1 MSINYRR
8 LFDKVEK
15 PGRYIGKELNSVM
28 KNTDDIDVR
37 YVFAFPDLYEIG
49 MSHLGMHILYGV
61 LNNIDGVWC
70 ERVFSVAT
78 DMEERLRANNL
89 PLFSLES
96 RTPLHEF
103 DFIGFTLQYELS
115 YTNILNIMQL
125 GKIPLRSSDRDENHP
140 IVMMGGPCAYNPE
153 PLADFADMILLGEG
167 EEIMQEIMELYKKH
181 KKANY
186 SKKEFLLEAAKSIE
200 GVYVPAFYSV
210 SYNDDD
216 NTIKTVS
223 PLHDD
228 IPSKIKKRIIKDM
241 DSAFYPENLLVPN
254 IEIVHGRIML
264 EIFRGCTRGCRFCQ
278 AGMIYRPIREKSI
291 EKLLELADKI
301 FKATGYEEMS
311 LSSLSSSD
319 YSKLGELLDELNEK
333 HSSNM
338 TSISLP
344 SLRLDNFSV
353 EMAEK
358 VQKVK
363 KSGLTFA
370 PEAGTQRLRDVINKG
385 VTNEDLMETAHKAF
399 SNGWN
404 RIKLYYM
411 IGLPT
416 ETYEDLDGIIKMG
429 YDTLNVHKTINNG
442 KIHPRTAITMS
453 SACFVPKPFTPFQWM
468 AQDDIETLRD
478 KQRYL
483 KDKFRTSKNISFNYH
498 APLTSSLE
506 GVFARG
512 DRRLGA
518 VIEAAFNKGCK
529 FDGWD
534 EFFSYNKWTEA
545 FDECNIDMNFYST
558 RKREYDE
565 ILPWDHIDCGV
576 SKEFLIRENEKALKA
591 ETSHDCRNGCLACN
605 INVDIARGL
614 C

>member
-61 LNNIDGVWC
+61 LNSIDGVWC

-186 SKKEFLLEAAKSIE
+186 SKKEFLLEAAKSID

-210 SYNDDD
+210 SYNDD

-223 PLHDD
+223 PLHAD

-319 YSKLGELLDELNEK
+319 YSKLGELLDELNDK

-416 ETYEDLDGIIKMG
+416 ETYEDLDGIVKMG

-605 INVDIARGL
+605 INADIARGL

>member
-28 KNTDDIDVR
+28 KNTDDIDIR

-61 LNNIDGVWC
+61 LNSIDGVWC

-186 SKKEFLLEAAKSIE
+186 SKKEFLLEAAKSID

-210 SYNDDD
+210 SYNDD

-416 ETYEDLDGIIKMG
+416 ETYEDLDGIVKMG

>member
-61 LNNIDGVWC
+61 LNSIDGVWC

-125 GKIPLRSSDRDENHP
+125 GKIPLRSSDRDENYP

-210 SYNDDD
+210 SYNDD

-223 PLHDD
+223 PLHAD

-319 YSKLGELLDELNEK
+319 YSKLGELLDELNDK

-416 ETYEDLDGIIKMG
+416 ETYEDLDGIVKMG

>member
-200 GVYVPAFYSV
+200 GVYVPAFYTV
-210 SYNDDD
+210 SYNDD

-416 ETYEDLDGIIKMG
+416 ETYEDLDGIVKMG

>member
-61 LNNIDGVWC
+61 LNSIDGVWC

-125 GKIPLRSSDRDENHP
+125 GKIPLRSSDRDENYP

-186 SKKEFLLEAAKSIE
+186 SKKEFLLEAAKSID

-210 SYNDDD
+210 SYNDD

-223 PLHDD
+223 PLHAD

-416 ETYEDLDGIIKMG
+416 ETYEDLDGIVKMG

-605 INVDIARGL
+605 INADIARGL

>member
-61 LNNIDGVWC
+61 LNSIDGVWC

-125 GKIPLRSSDRDENHP
+125 GKIPLRSSDRDENYP

-210 SYNDDD
+210 SYNDD

-223 PLHDD
+223 PLHAD

-416 ETYEDLDGIIKMG
+416 ETYEDLDGIVKMG

-545 FDECNIDMNFYST
+545 FDECNIDMKFYST

>member
-61 LNNIDGVWC
+61 LNSIDGVWC

-125 GKIPLRSSDRDENHP
+125 GKIPLRSSDRDENYP

-186 SKKEFLLEAAKSIE
+186 SKKEFLLEAAKSID

-210 SYNDDD
+210 SYNDD

-223 PLHDD
+223 PLHAD

-241 DSAFYPENLLVPN
+241 DGAFYPENLLVPN

-416 ETYEDLDGIIKMG
+416 ETYEDLDGIVKMG

>member
-61 LNNIDGVWC
+61 LNSIDGVWC

-78 DMEERLRANNL
+78 DMEERLRTNNL

-186 SKKEFLLEAAKSIE
+186 SKKEFLLEAAKSID

-210 SYNDDD
+210 SYNDD

-223 PLHDD
+223 PLHAD

-291 EKLLELADKI
+291 EKLLELADKT

-416 ETYEDLDGIIKMG
+416 ETYEDLDGIVKMG

>member
-61 LNNIDGVWC
+61 LNSIDGVWC

-125 GKIPLRSSDRDENHP
+125 GKIPLRSSDRDENYP

-210 SYNDDD
+210 SYNDD

-223 PLHDD
+223 PLHAD

-319 YSKLGELLDELNEK
+319 YSKLGELLDELNDK

-416 ETYEDLDGIIKMG
+416 ETYEDLDGIVKMG

-534 EFFSYNKWTEA
+534 EFFSYNKWAEA

>member
-61 LNNIDGVWC
+61 LNSIDGVWC

-78 DMEERLRANNL
+78 DMEERLRTNNL

-210 SYNDDD
+210 SYNDD

-223 PLHDD
+223 PLHAD

-416 ETYEDLDGIIKMG
+416 ETYEDLDGIVKMG

-605 INVDIARGL
+605 INADIARGL

>member
-61 LNNIDGVWC
+61 LNSIDGVWC

-125 GKIPLRSSDRDENHP
+125 GKIPLRSSDRDENYP

-200 GVYVPAFYSV
+200 GVYVPAFYTV
-210 SYNDDD
+210 SYNDD

-416 ETYEDLDGIIKMG
+416 ETYEDLDGIVKMG

>member
-61 LNNIDGVWC
+61 LNSIDGVWC

-210 SYNDDD
+210 SYNDD

-223 PLHDD
+223 PLHAD

-404 RIKLYYM
+404 RIKLYFM

-416 ETYEDLDGIIKMG
+416 ETYEDLDGIVKMG

>member
-28 KNTDDIDVR
+28 KNTDDIDIR

-61 LNNIDGVWC
+61 LNSIDGVWC

-125 GKIPLRSSDRDENHP
+125 GKIPLRSSDRDENYP

-210 SYNDDD
+210 SYNDD

-319 YSKLGELLDELNEK
+319 YSKLGELLDELNDK

-416 ETYEDLDGIIKMG
+416 ETYEDLDGIVKMG

>member
-28 KNTDDIDVR
+28 KNTDDIDIR

-61 LNNIDGVWC
+61 LNSIDGVWC

-210 SYNDDD
+210 SYNDD

-223 PLHDD
+223 PLHAD

-241 DSAFYPENLLVPN
+241 DGAFYPENLLVPN

-416 ETYEDLDGIIKMG
+416 ETYEDLDGIVKMG

>member
-61 LNNIDGVWC
+61 LNSIDGVWC

-210 SYNDDD
+210 SYNDD

-319 YSKLGELLDELNEK
+319 YSKLGELLDELNDK

-416 ETYEDLDGIIKMG
+416 ETYEDLDGIVKMG

>member
-61 LNNIDGVWC
+61 LNSIDGVWC

-125 GKIPLRSSDRDENHP
+125 GKIPLRSSDRDENYP

-186 SKKEFLLEAAKSIE
+186 SKKEFLLEAAKSID

-210 SYNDDD
+210 SYNDD

-223 PLHDD
+223 PLHAD

-416 ETYEDLDGIIKMG
+416 ETYEDLDGIVKMG

-545 FDECNIDMNFYST
+545 FDECNIDMKFYST

>member
-28 KNTDDIDVR
+28 KNTDDIDIR

-61 LNNIDGVWC
+61 LNSIDGVWC

-125 GKIPLRSSDRDENHP
+125 GKIPLRSSDRDENYP

-186 SKKEFLLEAAKSIE
+186 SKKEFLLEAAKSID

-210 SYNDDD
+210 SYNDD

-223 PLHDD
+223 PLHAD

-416 ETYEDLDGIIKMG
+416 ETYEDLDGIVKMG

>member
-61 LNNIDGVWC
+61 LNSIDGVWC

-186 SKKEFLLEAAKSIE
+186 SKKEFLLEAAKSID

-210 SYNDDD
+210 SYNDD

-223 PLHDD
+223 PLHAD

-291 EKLLELADKI
+291 EKLLELADKT

-319 YSKLGELLDELNEK
+319 YSKLGELLDELNDK

-416 ETYEDLDGIIKMG
+416 ETYEDLDGIVKMG

-534 EFFSYNKWTEA
+534 EFFSYNKWAEA

>member
-28 KNTDDIDVR
+28 KNTDDIDIR

-61 LNNIDGVWC
+61 LNSIDGVWC

-78 DMEERLRANNL
+78 DMEERLRTNNL

-125 GKIPLRSSDRDENHP
+125 GKIPLRSSDRDENYP

-186 SKKEFLLEAAKSIE
+186 SKKEFLLEAAKSID

-210 SYNDDD
+210 SYNDD

-223 PLHDD
+223 PLHAD

-241 DSAFYPENLLVPN
+241 DGAFYPENLLVPN

-416 ETYEDLDGIIKMG
+416 ETYEDLDGIVKMG

>member
-61 LNNIDGVWC
+61 LNSIDGVWC

-125 GKIPLRSSDRDENHP
+125 GKIPLRSSDRDENYP

-186 SKKEFLLEAAKSIE
+186 SKKEFLLEAAKSID

-210 SYNDDD
+210 SYNDD

-223 PLHDD
+223 PLHAD

-319 YSKLGELLDELNEK
+319 YSKLGELLDELNDK

-416 ETYEDLDGIIKMG
+416 ETYEDLDGIVKMG

-605 INVDIARGL
+605 INADIARGL

>member
-61 LNNIDGVWC
+61 LNSIDGVWC

-186 SKKEFLLEAAKSIE
+186 SKKEFLLEAAKNID

-210 SYNDDD
+210 SYNDD

-223 PLHDD
+223 PLHAD

-241 DSAFYPENLLVPN
+241 DGAFYPENLLVPN

-319 YSKLGELLDELNEK
+319 YSKLGELLDELNDK

-416 ETYEDLDGIIKMG
+416 ETYEDLDGIVKMG

-468 AQDDIETLRD
+468 AQDDIEMLRD

-591 ETSHDCRNGCLACN
+591 ETSLDCRNGCLACN

>member
-1 MSINYRR
+1 MSINYRK
-8 LFDKVEK
+8 LFDQVEK
-15 PGRYIGKELNSVM
+15 PGRYIGKELNSVI
-28 KNTDDIDVR
+28 KNLDDIDVR

-61 LNNIDGVWC
+61 LNSDDKVWC

-78 DMEERLRANNL
+78 DLEEQLRNNNI
-89 PLFSLES
+89 PLFSIES
-96 RTPLHEF
+96 RTPLSEF

-115 YTNILNIMQL
+115 YTNILNILEL
-125 GKIPLRSSDRDENHP
+125 GGIPLYSSERDERHP
-140 IVMMGGPCAYNPE
+140 IVMMGGPCAFNPE
-153 PLADFADMILLGEG
+153 PVADFADMILIGEG
-167 EEIMQEIMELYKKH
+167 EEQMIEVMELYKTH
-181 KKANY
+181 KKSNY
-186 SKKEFLLEAAKSIE
+186 SKKEFLLEAARTIE
-200 GVYVPAFYSV
+200 GIYIPSFYEV
-210 SYNDDD
+210 SYNVD
-216 NTIKTVS
+216 NTINAVV
-223 PLHDD
+223 PLYEK
-228 IPSKIKKRIIKDM
+228 IPLTIKKRIIKDM
-241 DSAFYPENLLVPN
+241 DSVFFPEKLMVPN
-254 IEIVHGRIML
+254 IEVVHGRIIL

-278 AGMIYRPIREKSI
+278 AGMIYRPVRERSV
-291 EKLLELADKI
+291 EKLLELADST
-301 FKATGYEEMS
+301 FKSTGYEEMS

-319 YSKLGELLDELNEK
+319 HSKLGELLDELNEK

-370 PEAGTQRLRDVINKG
+370 PEAGTQRLRNVINKG
-385 VTNEDLMETAHKAF
+385 ITNEDLMETSYKAF

-404 RIKLYYM
+404 RIKLYFM

-416 ETYEDLDGIIKMG
+416 ETYEDIEGIAKMA
-429 YDTLNVHKTINNG
+429 YDTLDVHKQINNG
-442 KIHPRTAITMS
+442 RINSRTSITVS

-468 AQDDIETLRD
+468 QQDDIQTLRE

-483 KDKFRTSKNISFNYH
+483 KEKFKSSKNISFSYH
-498 APLTSSLE
+498 APLTSGLE
-506 GVFARG
+506 GVVARG
-512 DRRLGA
+512 DRRLST
-518 VIEAAFNKGCK
+518 VIETAFKSGCK

-534 EFFSYNKWTEA
+534 IHFSFDKWANA
-545 FDECNIDMNFYST
+545 FEKCNVDMNFYST

-576 SKEFLIRENEKALKA
+576 SKEFLISENEKAIKA
-591 ETSHDCRNGCLACN
+591 ETSQDCRDGCIGCN
-605 INVDIARGL
+605 VNADIARGL

>member
-61 LNNIDGVWC
+61 LNSIDGVWC

-125 GKIPLRSSDRDENHP
+125 GKIPLRSSDRGENYP

-210 SYNDDD
+210 SYNDD

-223 PLHDD
+223 PLHAD

-385 VTNEDLMETAHKAF
+385 VTNEDLMETAYKAF

-416 ETYEDLDGIIKMG
+416 ETYEDLDGIVKMG

>member
-61 LNNIDGVWC
+61 LNSIDGVWC

-186 SKKEFLLEAAKSIE
+186 SKKEFLLEAAKSID

-210 SYNDDD
+210 SYNDD

-223 PLHDD
+223 PLHAD

-416 ETYEDLDGIIKMG
+416 ETYEDLDGIVKMG

-518 VIEAAFNKGCK
+518 VIEVAFNKGCK

-534 EFFSYNKWTEA
+534 EFFSYNKWAEA

>member
-61 LNNIDGVWC
+61 LNSIDGVWC

-78 DMEERLRANNL
+78 DMEERLRTNNL

-186 SKKEFLLEAAKSIE
+186 SKKEFLLEAAKSID

-210 SYNDDD
+210 SYNDD
-216 NTIKTVS
+216 NTIKTVI

-228 IPSKIKKRIIKDM
+228 IPSKLKKRIIKDM

-416 ETYEDLDGIIKMG
+416 ETYEDLDGIVKMG

>member
-61 LNNIDGVWC
+61 LNSIDGVWC

-210 SYNDDD
+210 SYNDD

-223 PLHDD
+223 PLHAD

-241 DSAFYPENLLVPN
+241 DGAFYPENLLVPN

-319 YSKLGELLDELNEK
+319 YSKLGELLDELNDK

-416 ETYEDLDGIIKMG
+416 ETYEDLDGIVKMG

>member
-28 KNTDDIDVR
+28 KNTDDIDIR

-61 LNNIDGVWC
+61 LNSIDGVWC

-210 SYNDDD
+210 SYNDD

-416 ETYEDLDGIIKMG
+416 ETYEDLDGIVKMG

-605 INVDIARGL
+605 INGDIARGL

>member
-61 LNNIDGVWC
+61 LNSIDGVWC

-78 DMEERLRANNL
+78 DMEERLRTNNL

-125 GKIPLRSSDRDENHP
+125 GKIPLRSSDRDENYP

-186 SKKEFLLEAAKSIE
+186 SKKEFLLEAAKSID

-210 SYNDDD
+210 SYNDD

-223 PLHDD
+223 PLHAD

-241 DSAFYPENLLVPN
+241 DGAFYPENLLVPN

-416 ETYEDLDGIIKMG
+416 ETYEDLDGIVKMG

>member
-61 LNNIDGVWC
+61 LNSIDGVWC

-186 SKKEFLLEAAKSIE
+186 SKKEFLLEAAKSID

-210 SYNDDD
+210 SYNDD

-223 PLHDD
+223 PLHAD

-416 ETYEDLDGIIKMG
+416 ETYEDLDGIVKMG

-534 EFFSYNKWTEA
+534 EFFSYNKWAEA

-605 INVDIARGL
+605 INADIARGL

>member
-15 PGRYIGKELNSVM
+15 PGRYIGKELNSVI

-61 LNNIDGVWC
+61 LNSIDGVWC

-200 GVYVPAFYSV
+200 GVYVPAFYTV
-210 SYNDDD
+210 SYNDD

-416 ETYEDLDGIIKMG
+416 ETYEDLDGIVKMG

>member
-61 LNNIDGVWC
+61 LNSIDGVWC

-125 GKIPLRSSDRDENHP
+125 GKIPLRSSDRDENYP

-210 SYNDDD
+210 SYNDD

-223 PLHDD
+223 PLHAD

-404 RIKLYYM
+404 RIKLYFM

-416 ETYEDLDGIIKMG
+416 ETYEDLDGIVKMG

>member
-61 LNNIDGVWC
+61 LNSIDGVWC

-125 GKIPLRSSDRDENHP
+125 GKIPLRSSDRDENYP

-186 SKKEFLLEAAKSIE
+186 SKKEFLLEAAKSID

-210 SYNDDD
+210 SYNDD

-416 ETYEDLDGIIKMG
+416 ETYEDLDGIVKMG

-534 EFFSYNKWTEA
+534 EFFSYNKWAEA

>member
-61 LNNIDGVWC
+61 LNSIDGVWC

-125 GKIPLRSSDRDENHP
+125 GKIPLRSSDRDENYP

-210 SYNDDD
+210 SYNDD

-223 PLHDD
+223 PLHAD

-385 VTNEDLMETAHKAF
+385 VTNEDMMETAHKAF

-416 ETYEDLDGIIKMG
+416 ETYEDLDGIVKMG

>member
-61 LNNIDGVWC
+61 LNSIDGVWC

-125 GKIPLRSSDRDENHP
+125 GKIPLRSSDRDENYP

-186 SKKEFLLEAAKSIE
+186 SKKEFLLEAAKSID

-210 SYNDDD
+210 SYNDD

-223 PLHDD
+223 PLHAD

-241 DSAFYPENLLVPN
+241 DGAFYPENLLVPN

-416 ETYEDLDGIIKMG
+416 ETYEDLDGIVKMG

-605 INVDIARGL
+605 INADIARGL

>member
-61 LNNIDGVWC
+61 LNSIDGVWC

-78 DMEERLRANNL
+78 DMEERLRTNNL

-210 SYNDDD
+210 SYNDD

-416 ETYEDLDGIIKMG
+416 ETYEDLDGIVKMG

>member
-61 LNNIDGVWC
+61 LNSIDGVWC

-210 SYNDDD
+210 SYNDD

-223 PLHDD
+223 PLHAD

-291 EKLLELADKI
+291 EKLLELADKT

-416 ETYEDLDGIIKMG
+416 ETYEDLDGIVKMG

-534 EFFSYNKWTEA
+534 EFFSYNKWAEA

>member
-61 LNNIDGVWC
+61 LNSIDGVWC

-200 GVYVPAFYSV
+200 GVYVPAFYTV
-210 SYNDDD
+210 SYNDD

-223 PLHDD
+223 PLYAD

-291 EKLLELADKI
+291 EKLLELADKT

-416 ETYEDLDGIIKMG
+416 ETYEDLDGIVKMG

-534 EFFSYNKWTEA
+534 EFFSYNKWAEA

>member
-28 KNTDDIDVR
+28 KNTDDIDIR

-61 LNNIDGVWC
+61 LNSIDGVWC

-186 SKKEFLLEAAKSIE
+186 SKKEFLLEAAKSID

-210 SYNDDD
+210 SYNDD

-223 PLHDD
+223 PLHAD

-319 YSKLGELLDELNEK
+319 YSKLGELLDELNDK

-416 ETYEDLDGIIKMG
+416 ETYEDLDGIVKMG

>member
-28 KNTDDIDVR
+28 KNTDDIDIR

-61 LNNIDGVWC
+61 LNSIDGVWC

-186 SKKEFLLEAAKSIE
+186 SKKEFLLEAAKSID

-210 SYNDDD
+210 SYNDD

-223 PLHDD
+223 PLHAD

-416 ETYEDLDGIIKMG
+416 ETYEDLDGIVKMG